1 MSDRE
6 KLPELIDRFNNGKLT
21 GEKLT
26 AFLEMLKTNPR
37 LREEVRL
44 DSELNEIL
52 ANVDILELRQKILSI
67 QKNRQKRKGTDFY
80 FFLLAASLLLLIG
93 IEVLLIMN
101 NTHRNPYNNTTL
113 IPKYQPDSKQL
124 PVNNK
129 VEQEAITTETVNK
142 EKKIR
147 DRKTEKRLAA
157 SFRKNPSFENMIGST
172 RHAGYFRMDAPL
184 IGYRFSEKAE
194 IMFEWTQDGHA
205 EIELKIMD
213 NTGTS
218 IHESRLLDKN
228 KYSLPPGTLNRGL
241 YYFKVLQNDEII
253 FFGKFMV
260 E

>member
-21 GEKLT
+21 GEELT

-37 LREEVRL
+37 LREEIRL

-52 ANVDILELRQKILSI
+52 ANVELLELRQKILSI
-67 QKNRQKRKGTDFY
+67 QKNRQKRKGTDLHL
-80 FFLLAASLLLLIG
+80 FLLAASLLLLIG
-93 IEVLLIMN
+93 IEVFLIMN
-101 NTHRNPYNNTTL
+101 NIHRNHLNNITL
-113 IPKYQPDSKQL
+113 IPKYQPYSKQL

-129 VEQEAITTETVNK
+129 VEQAPITTETANK

-147 DRKTEKRLAA
+147 DLKTEKKLVA
-157 SFRKNPSFENMIGST
+157 SFRKNPSFENMIGAT
-172 RHAGYFRMDAPL
+172 RHAGYFRMDAPI
-184 IGYRFSEKAE
+184 IGYRFSEKAK

-213 NTGTS
+213 NTGKS
-218 IHESRLLDKN
+218 SHESRLLDNN

-253 FFGKFMV
+253 FFGKFIV

>member
-26 AFLEMLKTNPR
+26 AFLEMLKNNPR

-44 DSELNEIL
+44 DSELNVIL
-52 ANVDILELRQKILSI
+52 ANEDILELRQKILSV
-67 QKNRQKRKGTDFY
+67 QKNRKKRKGMDLH

-93 IEVLLIMN
+93 IEALLILN
-101 NTHRNPYNNTTL
+101 STHRNPSNNTTL
-113 IPKYQPDSKQL
+113 ILKYQPDSKQL
-124 PVNNK
+124 VVNNK
-129 VEQEAITTETVNK
+129 AEQTAITTETVNK

-147 DRKTEKRLAA
+147 DQKTERRLAA
-157 SFRKNPSFENMIGST
+157 SFRKNPSFENMIGAT

-184 IGYRFSEKAE
+184 IGYRFSEKSE

-213 NTGTS
+213 NNGTS
-218 IHESRLLDKN
+218 IHESRVLDKN

>member
-37 LREEVRL
+37 LRDEVRL
-44 DSELNEIL
+44 DSELNEVL
-52 ANVDILELRQKILSI
+52 ANMDILELRQKILLI
-67 QKNRQKRKGTDFY
+67 QKNRQRRKGMDLH

-93 IEVLLIMN
+93 IEALLIMN
-101 NTHRNPYNNTTL
+101 NTHRNPSNNTTL
-113 IPKYQPDSKQL
+113 IPKYHPDSKQL
-124 PVNNK
+124 VINNK
-129 VEQEAITTETVNK
+129 TEQTAITKETVNK
-142 EKKIR
+142 GEQIR
-147 DRKTEKRLAA
+147 DRKTDKIFAA

-194 IMFEWTQDGHA
+194 IIYEWTQDGHA

-213 NTGTS
+213 NTGTN
-218 IHESRLLDKN
+218 IHESRLPDKN
-228 KYSLPPGTLNRGL
+228 KYSLPPGTLKKGL
-241 YYFKVLQNDEII
+241 YYFKVLQNDEIM

>member
-6 KLPELIDRFNNGKLT
+6 KLPELIDRFNNGTLT

-67 QKNRQKRKGTDFY
+67 QKKRQKRKGTNLHL
-80 FFLLAASLLLLIG
+80 FLLAASLLLLIG
-93 IEVLLIMN
+93 IEALLIMN

-113 IPKYQPDSKQL
+113 IRKYQPDSKQL
-124 PVNNK
+124 VGNNK
-129 VEQEAITTETVNK
+129 VEHPAITTETINK

-157 SFRKNPSFENMIGST
+157 SFRKNSSFENMIGST

-194 IMFEWTQDGHA
+194 IMFKWTQDGHA

-213 NTGTS
+213 NTGIT

>member
-1 MSDRE
+1 MNDRE

-26 AFLEMLKTNPR
+26 DFLEMLKTNPR

-52 ANVDILELRQKILSI
+52 ANMDILELRQKILSI
-67 QKNRQKRKGTDFY
+67 QQNRQKRKGTDFY

-101 NTHRNPYNNTTL
+101 KTHRNPYNNTTL
-113 IPKYQPDSKQL
+113 TPKYQSDSKQL

-129 VEQEAITTETVNK
+129 VKQAAITTKTVNK

-147 DRKTEKRLAA
+147 DWKTEKRLAA

>member
-1 MSDRE
+1 
-6 KLPELIDRFNNGKLT
+6 
-21 GEKLT
+21 
-26 AFLEMLKTNPR
+26 
-37 LREEVRL
+37 
-44 DSELNEIL
+44 
-52 ANVDILELRQKILSI
+52 
-67 QKNRQKRKGTDFY
+67 
-80 FFLLAASLLLLIG
+80 
-93 IEVLLIMN
+93 MN
-101 NTHRNPYNNTTL
+101 KTHRNPYNNTTL
-113 IPKYQPDSKQL
+113 TPKYQSDSKQL

-129 VEQEAITTETVNK
+129 VKQAAITTKTVNK

-147 DRKTEKRLAA
+147 DWTREKRLAA